1 VRALAFASGVAIRRR
16 GCAIRIKSP
25 LTAERTSAGDGSN
38 SSDRFAM
45 RPADPLDNPIWSAL
59 TGPQA
64 SMAFGAGLAR
74 RFAPDV
80 SPLAGLAAPTAQ
92 AFADLAALA
101 IPGARFAFFSPDL
114 LDPPPEWSLAHAEA
128 LDQMLCRKQTPRR
141 SREPCAM
148 LRLGDSDASEML
160 ALAGLT
166 APGPFLTQTH
176 RMGRFLGVRTDRG
189 VLAAMAGERLRL
201 ADYVEISAV
210 CTAPEYRGRGY
221 AEALMRALADR
232 LHAEGRT
239 PILHVL
245 PANPARRLYEAIGFD
260 LRRRLRLTIAVRS

>member
-1 VRALAFASGVAIRRR
+1 LRLRPASRYDDGAALFVSNPTDRRTNF
-16 GCAIRIKSP
+16 G
-25 LTAERTSAGDGSN
+25 GDGSN

-114 LDPPPEWSLAHAEA
+114 LDPPQNGASRTQSARSDALSQADASALARA
-128 LDQMLCRKQTPRR
+128 LRDAPV
-141 SREPCAM
+141 
-148 LRLGDSDASEML
+148 GDSDASEML
-160 ALAGLT
+160 ALA
-166 APGPFLTQTH
+166 A
-176 RMGRFLGVRTDRG
+176 
-189 VLAAMAGERLRL
+189 
-201 ADYVEISAV
+201 
-210 CTAPEYRGRGY
+210 
-221 AEALMRALADR
+221 
-232 LHAEGRT
+232 
-239 PILHVL
+239 
-245 PANPARRLYEAIGFD
+245 
-260 LRRRLRLTIAVRS
+260 